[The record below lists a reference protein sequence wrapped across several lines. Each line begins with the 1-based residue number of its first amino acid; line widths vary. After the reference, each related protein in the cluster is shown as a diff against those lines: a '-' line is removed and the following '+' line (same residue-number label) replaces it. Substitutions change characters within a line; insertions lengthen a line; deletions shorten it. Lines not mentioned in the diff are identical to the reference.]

1 MNPLIFEE
9 KRKYFFNIIFFKGM
23 LQENIGL
30 SEQGRISSSVCLWQA
45 FMVLWNVTLQLI
57 VRIRKLH
64 RK

>member
-23 LQENIGL
+23 LQENFGL
-30 SEQGRISSSVCLWQA
+30 SEQGKISYSVCLWQA
-45 FMVLWNVTLQLI
+45 FLFLCNVTLQLI
-57 VRIRKLH
+57 VRICKLH